1 MRTVILCGGKGTRLA
16 EETRIIPKPMVKIG
30 NKPILWHILKIF
42 NKFGLKDFI
51 LATGYKKKKIEQNLK
66 LFKHFGKVKCID
78 TGSETLTGGR
88 LLRLKDELKSEENFL
103 MTYGDGVSD
112 ININKLISF
121 HYKKKKIATLTA
133 VRPPVRFGELTLR
146 NFQVQKFQ
154 EKPQAK
160 AGWING
166 GFFVLNKKVFK
177 FLKND
182 QTIFERSP
190 LESIAK
196 KKQLVAYKHE
206 KFWQCMDK
214 LRDKELMNKLF
225 YKGEAPWLK

>member
-206 KFWQCMDK
+206 KFWQCMDT

>member
-121 HYKKKKIATLTA
+121 HYKKEDCNTYCCKATSKI
-133 VRPPVRFGELTLR
+133 
-146 NFQVQKFQ
+146 
-154 EKPQAK
+154 
-160 AGWING
+160 W
-166 GFFVLNKKVFK
+166 
-177 FLKND
+177 
-182 QTIFERSP
+182 
-190 LESIAK
+190 
-196 KKQLVAYKHE
+196 
-206 KFWQCMDK
+206 
-214 LRDKELMNKLF
+214 
-225 YKGEAPWLK
+225 